1 MNAIVFKTEKG
12 NPATD
17 SVRVA
22 AKFGKRHSNVL
33 RDIRNILAHRAE
45 NEAKKGRLTNEPTQ
59 QSAAIFHP
67 CSYNDSQGKEQDMF
81 MLNRAAFT
89 LLVLGFKG
97 KKAAAFKEEY
107 VAEFDRM
114 EGELRRIGASQPAP
128 RKLTDFASPAIQKQ
142 CIKEVGAALYGADN
156 NPEAIIDHHRQVS
169 ILLTGKR
176 PSDYVKSFV
185 RRGLRVASFSGR
197 QLLRRMEPAKACTAA
212 FLDDAR
218 VRGKSLA
225 QLESAG
231 VVEALPQA
239 FDALL
244 RAGYSMQELGA

>member
-1 MNAIVFKTEKG
+1 MEAIVFKTEKG

-17 SVRVA
+17 SVKVA
-22 AKFGKRHSNVL
+22 AKFGKRHYNLL
-33 RDIRNILAHRAE
+33 RDIRTILAHRAE
-45 NEAKKGRLTNEPTQ
+45 NEAEGGALRSEAT
-59 QSAAIFHP
+59 AIFHL
-67 CSYNDSQGKEQDMF
+67 CHYHDSQGKEQEMYL
-81 MLNRAAFT
+81 LNRAAFT

-114 EGELRRIGASQPAP
+114 EAMLRQIGASQPAP
-128 RKLTDFASPAIQKQ
+128 RKLTDFASPVVQKQ
-142 CIKEVGAALYGADN
+142 CIKEVGAALYGSDN
-156 NPEAIIDHHRQVS
+156 SPEAIIDHHRRVS

-185 RRGLRVASFSGR
+185 KRGLRVASYTGR
-197 QLLRRMEPAKACTAA
+197 QLMRRMEPAKACTAA

-225 QLESAG
+225 QLEAAG